1 MAISIKT
8 VADKTYNLLK
18 GYGFNIDTFNKVGEV
33 VGDPAEAIRFFVEDP
48 NLLVTLNVP
57 DEEIRLSISKNT
69 EQTDKLRKQL
79 ENLSKDYLMNLDF
92 RVFGR
97 TLKPSSDSVDVA
109 KETNMKETNE
119 LRKLA
124 GLPLK
129 EEESLADKLK
139 RQIADHEEMI
149 QRYEELDRD
158 FREKYGDEYAESGE
172 DTPDGNDHWSAT
184 DGINIQDEEDKLEF
198 FQQALGQHEQRG
210 ETHWWQSEFVSV
222 DTAVR
227 DEIAMHLQNMNAWRG
242 DLEEAVEEDEM
253 DSFKGSTKDG
263 HKYRAVA
270 DDQGASQ
277 YLKVFYGDG
286 KFFRIYY
293 DSNIVGGEA
302 GGYDHTSVAP
312 ETNDPKAEEVFA
324 NLPDDFFKK
333 YGSEGETGL
342 EDIID
347 MIKKE
352 DIRMMGEEAISEA
365 TLGAVHGSLKTSY
378 QPLDNVKLVVKHS
391 KPVNEEVR
399 GARSR
404 NISKIFIQANE
415 ERFLFPSKN
424 LQGARA
430 MARHIYNGGVMHDS
444 IGESIVQ
451 MCKDFGTLKEFI
463 RYVNKKGLINEDNQE
478 YVTLARQQ
486 MDNIRTAFKR
496 VAGVKTY
503 SKAVESITDESNIDI
518 VTEVNLE
525 DHFTETHFD
534 DKVGNAHETLSKLV
548 NRKNA
553 FEQYIMNAIENED
566 FANAKELIQEE
577 PIEFENAHQRLG
589 YQVGQLSSCVKDS
602 KLANYLG
609 GIGNKLSTG
618 GQLDAMEY
626 RAVKASLL
634 SAQRPQQPV
643 MATEMSLAEST
654 KYQKF
659 IESFDVEV

>member
-109 KETNMKETNE
+109 KETNMKE
-119 LRKLA
+119 
-124 GLPLK
+124 
-129 EEESLADKLK
+129 
-139 RQIADHEEMI
+139 
-149 QRYEELDRD
+149 
-158 FREKYGDEYAESGE
+158 
-172 DTPDGNDHWSAT
+172 
-184 DGINIQDEEDKLEF
+184 
-198 FQQALGQHEQRG
+198 
-210 ETHWWQSEFVSV
+210 
-222 DTAVR
+222 
-227 DEIAMHLQNMNAWRG
+227 
-242 DLEEAVEEDEM
+242 
-253 DSFKGSTKDG
+253 
-263 HKYRAVA
+263 
-270 DDQGASQ
+270 
-277 YLKVFYGDG
+277 
-286 KFFRIYY
+286 
-293 DSNIVGGEA
+293 
-302 GGYDHTSVAP
+302 
-312 ETNDPKAEEVFA
+312 
-324 NLPDDFFKK
+324 
-333 YGSEGETGL
+333 
-342 EDIID
+342 
-347 MIKKE
+347 
-352 DIRMMGEEAISEA
+352 EAIKEA
-365 TLGAVHGSLKTSY
+365 SLGPVQGSLKTSY
-378 QPLDNVKLVVKHS
+378 QPLDNVKLIVKHS
-391 KPVNEEVR
+391 KPVNEEIR

-415 ERFLFPSKN
+415 ERFYFPSKN

-430 MARHIYNGGVMHDS
+430 MARHIYNGGAMHDS

-486 MDNIRTAFKR
+486 MDNIRTSFKR

-553 FEQYIMNAIENED
+553 FEQYIMNAIENEN

>member
-109 KETNMKETNE
+109 KETNMKE
-119 LRKLA
+119 
-124 GLPLK
+124 
-129 EEESLADKLK
+129 
-139 RQIADHEEMI
+139 
-149 QRYEELDRD
+149 
-158 FREKYGDEYAESGE
+158 
-172 DTPDGNDHWSAT
+172 
-184 DGINIQDEEDKLEF
+184 
-198 FQQALGQHEQRG
+198 
-210 ETHWWQSEFVSV
+210 
-222 DTAVR
+222 
-227 DEIAMHLQNMNAWRG
+227 
-242 DLEEAVEEDEM
+242 
-253 DSFKGSTKDG
+253 
-263 HKYRAVA
+263 
-270 DDQGASQ
+270 
-277 YLKVFYGDG
+277 
-286 KFFRIYY
+286 
-293 DSNIVGGEA
+293 
-302 GGYDHTSVAP
+302 
-312 ETNDPKAEEVFA
+312 
-324 NLPDDFFKK
+324 
-333 YGSEGETGL
+333 
-342 EDIID
+342 
-347 MIKKE
+347 
-352 DIRMMGEEAISEA
+352 EAIKEA
-365 TLGAVHGSLKTSY
+365 SLGPVQGSLKTSY
-378 QPLDNVKLVVKHS
+378 QPLDNVKLIVKHS
-391 KPVNEEVR
+391 KPVNEEIR

-415 ERFLFPSKN
+415 ERFYFPSKN

-451 MCKDFGTLKEFI
+451 MCKDFGTLKEFV

-553 FEQYIMNAIENED
+553 FEQYIMNAIENEN

>member
-18 GYGFNIDTFNKVGEV
+18 GYGFQIDTFNKVGEV
-33 VGDPAEAIRFFVEDP
+33 VGDPADAIRFFVEDP

-69 EQTDKLRKQL
+69 EETDKLRKQL

-97 TLKPSSDSVDVA
+97 TLKPSSESTDVA
-109 KETNMKETNE
+109 KETNMKE
-119 LRKLA
+119 
-124 GLPLK
+124 
-129 EEESLADKLK
+129 
-139 RQIADHEEMI
+139 
-149 QRYEELDRD
+149 
-158 FREKYGDEYAESGE
+158 
-172 DTPDGNDHWSAT
+172 
-184 DGINIQDEEDKLEF
+184 
-198 FQQALGQHEQRG
+198 
-210 ETHWWQSEFVSV
+210 
-222 DTAVR
+222 
-227 DEIAMHLQNMNAWRG
+227 
-242 DLEEAVEEDEM
+242 
-253 DSFKGSTKDG
+253 
-263 HKYRAVA
+263 
-270 DDQGASQ
+270 
-277 YLKVFYGDG
+277 
-286 KFFRIYY
+286 
-293 DSNIVGGEA
+293 
-302 GGYDHTSVAP
+302 
-312 ETNDPKAEEVFA
+312 
-324 NLPDDFFKK
+324 
-333 YGSEGETGL
+333 
-342 EDIID
+342 
-347 MIKKE
+347 
-352 DIRMMGEEAISEA
+352 EAIKEA
-365 TLGAVHGSLKTSY
+365 SLGPVQGSLKTSY
-378 QPLDNVKLVVKHS
+378 QPLDNVKLIVKHS
-391 KPVNEEVR
+391 KPVNEEIR

-415 ERFLFPSKN
+415 ERFYFPSKN

-451 MCKDFGTLKEFI
+451 MCNDFGTLKEFV

-486 MDNIRTAFKR
+486 MDNIRTTFKR

-503 SKAVESITDESNIDI
+503 SKAIESITDESNIDI

-553 FEQYIMNAIENED
+553 FEQYIMNAIENEN

-577 PIEFENAHQRLG
+577 PIEFENAHQQLG
-589 YQVGQLSSCVKDS
+589 YQVGQLSGCVKDS

-634 SAQRPQQPV
+634 SAQRPQEKV
-643 MATEMSLAEST
+643 MRTEMSLAESRE
-654 KYQKF
+654 YQLF
-659 IESFDVEV
+659 IESFDIEI

>member
-18 GYGFNIDTFNKVGEV
+18 GYGYQIDTFNKVGEV
-33 VGDPAEAIRFFVEDP
+33 VGDPADAIRFFVEDP

-69 EQTDKLRKQL
+69 EETDKLRQQL

-97 TLKPSSDSVDVA
+97 TLKPSSESTDVA
-109 KETNMKETNE
+109 KETNMKE
-119 LRKLA
+119 
-124 GLPLK
+124 
-129 EEESLADKLK
+129 
-139 RQIADHEEMI
+139 
-149 QRYEELDRD
+149 
-158 FREKYGDEYAESGE
+158 
-172 DTPDGNDHWSAT
+172 
-184 DGINIQDEEDKLEF
+184 
-198 FQQALGQHEQRG
+198 
-210 ETHWWQSEFVSV
+210 
-222 DTAVR
+222 
-227 DEIAMHLQNMNAWRG
+227 
-242 DLEEAVEEDEM
+242 
-253 DSFKGSTKDG
+253 
-263 HKYRAVA
+263 
-270 DDQGASQ
+270 
-277 YLKVFYGDG
+277 
-286 KFFRIYY
+286 
-293 DSNIVGGEA
+293 
-302 GGYDHTSVAP
+302 
-312 ETNDPKAEEVFA
+312 
-324 NLPDDFFKK
+324 
-333 YGSEGETGL
+333 
-342 EDIID
+342 
-347 MIKKE
+347 
-352 DIRMMGEEAISEA
+352 EAIKEA
-365 TLGAVHGSLKTSY
+365 SLGPVQGSLKTSY
-378 QPLDNVKLVVKHS
+378 QPLDNVKLIVKHS
-391 KPVNEEVR
+391 KPVNEEIR

-415 ERFLFPSKN
+415 ERFYFPSKN

-503 SKAVESITDESNIDI
+503 SKAIESITDESNIDI

-553 FEQYIMNAIENED
+553 FEQYIMNAIENEN

-659 IESFDVEV
+659 IESFDIEV

>member
-18 GYGFNIDTFNKVGEV
+18 GYGYQIDTFNKVGEV
-33 VGDPAEAIRFFVEDP
+33 VGDPADAIRFFVEDP

-69 EQTDKLRKQL
+69 EETDKLRKQL

-97 TLKPSSDSVDVA
+97 TLKPSSESTDVA

-124 GLPLK
+124 GLPL
-129 EEESLADKLK
+129 
-139 RQIADHEEMI
+139 Q
-149 QRYEELDRD
+149 
-158 FREKYGDEYAESGE
+158 EKD
-172 DTPDGNDHWSAT
+172 D
-184 DGINIQDEEDKLEF
+184 I
-198 FQQALGQHEQRG
+198 
-210 ETHWWQSEFVSV
+210 
-222 DTAVR
+222 
-227 DEIAMHLQNMNAWRG
+227 
-242 DLEEAVEEDEM
+242 

-263 HKYRAVA
+263 HKYRAKA
-270 DDQGASQ
+270 DDQDYSQ

-286 KFFRIYY
+286 KYFRIYY
-293 DSNIVGGEA
+293 DSRVTGGKA
-302 GGYDHTSVAP
+302 GGYDP
-312 ETNDPKAEEVFA
+312 KGIETNDPKAEKVFA
-324 NLPDDFFKK
+324 DLPDDFFKK

-352 DIRMMGEEAISEA
+352 DIKEEYEAGELPGVNVMQGESIKEA

-378 QPLDNVKLVVKHS
+378 QPLDNVKLIVKHS
-391 KPVNEEVR
+391 KPVNEEIR

-415 ERFLFPSKN
+415 ERFYFPSKN

-486 MDNIRTAFKR
+486 MDNIRTSFKR

-553 FEQYIMNAIENED
+553 FEQYIMNAIENEN

-589 YQVGQLSSCVKDS
+589 YQVGQLSGCVKDS

-634 SAQRPQQPV
+634 SAQRPQQNV
-643 MATEMSLAEST
+643 MATEMSLAESRE
-654 KYQKF
+654 YQLF
-659 IESFDVEV
+659 IESFDIEI

>member
-109 KETNMKETNE
+109 KETNMKE
-119 LRKLA
+119 
-124 GLPLK
+124 
-129 EEESLADKLK
+129 
-139 RQIADHEEMI
+139 
-149 QRYEELDRD
+149 
-158 FREKYGDEYAESGE
+158 
-172 DTPDGNDHWSAT
+172 
-184 DGINIQDEEDKLEF
+184 
-198 FQQALGQHEQRG
+198 
-210 ETHWWQSEFVSV
+210 
-222 DTAVR
+222 
-227 DEIAMHLQNMNAWRG
+227 
-242 DLEEAVEEDEM
+242 
-253 DSFKGSTKDG
+253 
-263 HKYRAVA
+263 
-270 DDQGASQ
+270 
-277 YLKVFYGDG
+277 
-286 KFFRIYY
+286 
-293 DSNIVGGEA
+293 
-302 GGYDHTSVAP
+302 
-312 ETNDPKAEEVFA
+312 
-324 NLPDDFFKK
+324 
-333 YGSEGETGL
+333 
-342 EDIID
+342 
-347 MIKKE
+347 
-352 DIRMMGEEAISEA
+352 EAIKEA
-365 TLGAVHGSLKTSY
+365 SLGPVQGSLKTSY
-378 QPLDNVKLVVKHS
+378 QPLDNVKLIVKHS
-391 KPVNEEVR
+391 KPVNEEIR

-415 ERFLFPSKN
+415 ERFYFPSKN

-486 MDNIRTAFKR
+486 MDNIRTTFKR

-553 FEQYIMNAIENED
+553 FEQYIMNAIENEN

>member
-1 MAISIKT
+1 MK
-8 VADKTYNLLK
+8 DELLFDYVD
-18 GYGFNIDTFNKVGEV
+18 GENIHD
-33 VGDPAEAIRFFVEDP
+33 
-48 NLLVTLNVP
+48 L
-57 DEEIRLSISKNT
+57 
-69 EQTDKLRKQL
+69 
-79 ENLSKDYLMNLDF
+79 
-92 RVFGR
+92 
-97 TLKPSSDSVDVA
+97 
-109 KETNMKETNE
+109 
-119 LRKLA
+119 
-124 GLPLK
+124 
-129 EEESLADKLK
+129 
-139 RQIADHEEMI
+139 
-149 QRYEELDRD
+149 
-158 FREKYGDEYAESGE
+158 
-172 DTPDGNDHWSAT
+172 
-184 DGINIQDEEDKLEF
+184 EDKLEHF
-198 FQQALGQHEQRG
+198 EGALADHQKNGT
-210 ETHWWQSEFVSV
+210 THWWQSEFVST
-222 DTAVR
+222 DTLVR
-227 DEIAMHLQNMNAWRG
+227 DEIAQEMQEMGAWRG
-242 DLEEAVEEDEM
+242 DLEEKVEKDKKYNIFV
-253 DSFKGSTKDG
+253 DGDKGTTKDG
-263 HKYRAVA
+263 HNYRAVE
-270 DDQGASQ
+270 DDQDYSQ

-286 KFFRIYY
+286 KYFRIYY
-293 DSNIVGGEA
+293 DSRVTGGKA
-302 GGYDHTSVAP
+302 GGYDP
-312 ETNDPKAEEVFA
+312 REIETNDPKAEKVFA
-324 NLPDDFFKK
+324 DLPDNFFKK
-333 YGSEGETGL
+333 YGSEGEHGI

-352 DIRMMGEEAISEA
+352 DIKEEYEAGEMVRYFLKQDFTKMSKEKASSIVGHIADDVFPNYDMHEDPLDGALDVLHDMIDLEGSGYKYSPHDGHYIEDIFMLSDEDYEDLPKIQKMVQKEYMKRLKDTELMKDEPRKDSQGELPGVNVMQGESISEA

-463 RYVNKKGLINEDNQE
+463 RHVNKKGLINEDNQE

-503 SKAVESITDESNIDI
+503 SKAIESITDESNIDI

-553 FEQYIMNAIENED
+553 FEQYIMNAIENEN

-609 GIGNKLSTG
+609 GIETNYSTG

-643 MATEMSLAEST
+643 MATEMSLAESI